1 MSREPSSEP
10 CSFWRQEI
18 LIQTQQNRAL
28 KKYFFQ
34 MNISATQPP
43 SKRDFPSLGFN
54 YSLGK
59 G

>member
-1 MSREPSSEP
+1 
-10 CSFWRQEI
+10 
-18 LIQTQQNRAL
+18 
-28 KKYFFQ
+28 